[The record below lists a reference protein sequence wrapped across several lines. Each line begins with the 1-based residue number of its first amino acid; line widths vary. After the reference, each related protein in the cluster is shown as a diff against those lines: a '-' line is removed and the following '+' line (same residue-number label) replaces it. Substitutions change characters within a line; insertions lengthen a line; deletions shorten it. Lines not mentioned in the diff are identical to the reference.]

1 MSLADDIHD
10 LFAKF
15 VKTNMARPRLL
26 VVTRLY
32 VFRQPRPRLR
42 EDGLAIM
49 SRWVGNFDM
58 DTGLQCLN

>member
-15 VKTNMARPRLL
+15 VKTNMQRPRLL

-32 VFRQPRPRLR
+32 VFRRPRLR
-42 EDGLAIM
+42 SDGAAIM

-58 DTGLQCLN
+58 NTGLQCLN